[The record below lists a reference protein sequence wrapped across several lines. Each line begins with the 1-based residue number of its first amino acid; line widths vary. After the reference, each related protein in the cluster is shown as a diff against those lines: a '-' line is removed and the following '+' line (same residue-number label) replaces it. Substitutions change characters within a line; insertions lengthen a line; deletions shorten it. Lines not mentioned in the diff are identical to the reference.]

1 MKWSYST
8 FIFSLVLFACQPSEK
23 MDNHANKPSSP
34 CLISAEGLL
43 SVSNQ
48 SNTVIIDFRRNKDYI
63 KGHIEGSLNIWR
75 TEIEDS
81 TYSYDGLMA
90 TPSQIESLFSN
101 LGIRLEDTLIIY
113 DDIGLCNAS
122 RLWWILQNYD
132 FKNVKMLEGGLSSW
146 TKIGGELSTQI
157 PTRTK
162 TDFMLD
168 KQPSMDFYVDKNDVL
183 KAIDNGTFLLD
194 TRTLDEFV
202 GKEQKKGAT
211 RAGRIPNSVHIDWAE
226 SIDYNGDQCFKH
238 LEELEEIY
246 SKLGAKKEDPI
257 IVYCHSGVRS
267 AHTSFVLTQLLGY
280 TNVRNYDGSWT
291 EWSYIDTLPIINDIT
306 TKNK

>member
-81 TYSYDGLMA
+81 TYSYDGMMA

-157 PTRTK
+157 PTRIK

-168 KQPSMDFYVDKNDVL
+168 KQPSMDFYVDK
-183 KAIDNGTFLLD
+183 T
-194 TRTLDEFV
+194 E
-202 GKEQKKGAT
+202 
-211 RAGRIPNSVHIDWAE
+211 
-226 SIDYNGDQCFKH
+226 C
-238 LEELEEIY
+238 
-246 SKLGAKKEDPI
+246 SKP
-257 IVYCHSGVRS
+257 
-267 AHTSFVLTQLLGY
+267 
-280 TNVRNYDGSWT
+280 
-291 EWSYIDTLPIINDIT
+291 
-306 TKNK
+306 